1 MKSRAVAK
9 PMPLLPPV
17 IRAFLPVSF
26 IMPPFCM
33 SDIKYDV
40 RHTCDMMTIIDGGC
54 RKNMRYPVEETAA
67 KHERIVKKASRL
79 FRERGFEN
87 VSVAEVMKAAG
98 LTHGAS
104 YAHFDSK
111 EKLSELATVSVQST
125 YLCSRITGLHAPH
138 SSR

>member
-1 MKSRAVAK
+1 MEGA
-9 PMPLLPPV
+9 
-17 IRAFLPVSF
+17 
-26 IMPPFCM
+26 
-33 SDIKYDV
+33 
-40 RHTCDMMTIIDGGC
+40 
-54 RKNMRYPVEETAA
+54 RKIVRYPVEETAA
-67 KHERIVKKASRL
+67 KQERIVKKASRL

-125 YLCSRITGLHAPH
+125 CLCGRITGLHAPD